1 MHLLKWWYHR
11 DIILVAIRLAVLFMK
26 QLRQQ
31 EYNNNKVGRTACL
44 RLESDES
51 KSKME

>member
-1 MHLLKWWYHR
+1 LKWWYHC
-11 DIILVAIRLAVLFMK
+11 DIILAAIRLAVLFMK

-31 EYNNNKVGRTACL
+31 EYNNNKVGRMACL
-44 RLESDES
+44 RLKSDES